1 MIKTD
6 DGTDLCFCIP
16 QAPKAYKFDYAVHD
30 PDTYDVKSQ
39 WEAREGDV
47 VKGAYSVLEPDGA
60 MRLVEY
66 TAGPETGFNAVV
78 SRSDSGNTGYRK
90 PSNDAFDFWTAEA
103 GEALRRRRAIRLPV
117 RGDTDVDGGDD
128 NIILL

>member
-1 MIKTD
+1 VFVP
-6 DGTDLCFCIP
+6 L

-90 PSNDAFDFWTAEA
+90 PSNDAFDF
-103 GEALRRRRAIRLPV
+103 
-117 RGDTDVDGGDD
+117 
-128 NIILL
+128 

>member
-1 MIKTD
+1 MRSCQVFAALSVMTAC
-6 DGTDLCFCIP
+6 TMAIP
-16 QAPKAYKFDYAVHD
+16 IFVEGGPRSQSSESAENYAPKAYKFDYAVHD
-30 PDTYDVKSQ
+30 PETYDVKSQ

-90 PSNDAFDFWTAEA
+90 PSNDAFDF
-103 GEALRRRRAIRLPV
+103 
-117 RGDTDVDGGDD
+117 
-128 NIILL
+128 